1 MVQKKL
7 KSIVRF
13 EPSLTC
19 NNLHI
24 SCSKNPAKSIFNDWQ
39 IRLCP
44 DIPISLIR
52 GKINEVNICKIE
64 GKMAC

>member
-1 MVQKKL
+1 MVQKNL

-19 NNLHI
+19 NNLQI

-39 IRLCP
+39 IRLCSG
-44 DIPISLIR
+44 IPISIIR
-52 GKINEVNICKIE
+52 EKINEVNICKIK
-64 GKMAC
+64 GKTAC